1 MEGINM
7 KRIIISAGIALA
19 ILITLGGIT
28 VGAQQ
33 TAKVVN
39 VNKHKGFV
47 YIDQGIDAGFVMG
60 AAVCI
65 YSRSGKQIACG
76 RVRETMKSR
85 HAMVM
90 VDKEKSHPIED
101 GMIAKLKVEK
111 KE

>member
-1 MEGINM
+1 M
-7 KRIIISAGIALA
+7 KRIIISASIALVL
-19 ILITLGGIT
+19 LIALGGIT

-33 TAKVVN
+33 AAKVVN

-60 AAVCI
+60 ANVCI
-65 YSRSGKQIACG
+65 YSRSGQKIVCG

-90 VDKEKSHPIED
+90 VNKEKSHHIED

-111 KE
+111 IE

>member
-1 MEGINM
+1 M
-7 KRIIISAGIALA
+7 KRIIISTGIALTV
-19 ILITLGGIT
+19 LIALGGIT

-33 TAKVVN
+33 EAKVVN
-39 VNKHKGFV
+39 VNKHKGLV

-60 AAVCI
+60 AAVCT

-76 RVRETMKSR
+76 RVRETMASH
-85 HAMVM
+85 HAMV
-90 VDKEKSHPIED
+90 VVNKEKSHHVED